1 MSVRLESRRKRRQ
14 RKQNRSRKAKNRI
27 RQSWEIKRKNLIVH
41 RLIGLK
47 RLKRKLLKILRTV
60 FRLRENLD
68 LISMKF

>member
-1 MSVRLESRRKRRQ
+1 MSVRLDSRKKRRQ

-27 RQSWEIKRKNLIVH
+27 RQSWKIKGKNLIVH

-47 RLKRKLLKILRTV
+47 RLKRKLLKILRTES
-60 FRLRENLD
+60 RLRENLD